1 MIKVIIL
8 SSDNINAQTGAAK
21 FVRLFISKIDKW
33 KEDGIDVLCFS
44 NSETFSDEMKY
55 RKTTN
60 FKFKQIAK
68 RMLSA
73 TKIGRRISFINYQL
87 HTLGNMPIVNASSVI
102 DKDSVIILNDI
113 RVAYN
118 YYNKYQNKHKSIF
131 IMHNSG
137 DMLSMLEEEMVD
149 KKVKEMLEECEE
161 NILKYVDVLVFVSEV
176 ARSKFHALHPE
187 YNNKTRTIYIGMEDP
202 NVVHEEINNNIR
214 IVTVGTVCDRKNQ
227 ILAIRA
233 LENITSYNIKLTIV
247 GGGPK
252 LYEWQKY
259 VKDRNLGDRVFFA
272 GASDQVHKILAGNDV
287 FVMTS
292 KDEGLPVAAQEAMSF
307 GMPLILTDVGGCR
320 ELICENGFLINPKL
334 EEIIEAIN
342 YYIDNKENIRIHGN
356 RSKVLFRERFSLEK
370 MTDGYIGLVKD
381 IMNLNR

>member
-21 FVRLFISKIDKW
+21 FVRLFTSKVKKW
-33 KEDGIDVLCFS
+33 KENEIEVLCFS
-44 NSETFSDEMKY
+44 NSGSFSDEMKY
-55 RKTTN
+55 RKTVN

-68 RMLSA
+68 RILSA
-73 TKIGRRISFINYQL
+73 TKIGRRIGFINYQL
-87 HTLGNMPIVNASSVI
+87 HTLGNFPIINASSAI

-118 YYNKYQNKHKSIF
+118 YYNKYQNNYKSIF

-137 DMLSMLEEEMVD
+137 DMLSMLKEEMVD
-149 KKVKEMLEECEE
+149 RKVKEMLEKCEE
-161 NILKYVDVLVFVSEV
+161 NILKYADTLVFVSEV
-176 ARSKFHALHPE
+176 ARNNFNALHPK
-187 YNNKTRTIYIGMEDP
+187 YNNKTKTIYIGMEDTSLI
-202 NVVHEEINNNIR
+202 HEEINNNIG

-227 ILAIRA
+227 ILAIKA
-233 LENITSYNIKLTIV
+233 VENIASRNIKLTIV

-252 LYEWQKY
+252 LYEWEKY
-259 VKDRNLGDRVFFA
+259 VKDRDLADRVFFA
-272 GASDQVHKILAGNDV
+272 GASDQVHKILAEHDV

-334 EEIIEAIN
+334 EEVIEAIN
-342 YYIDNKENIRIHGN
+342 YYIDNSESIRIHGN
-356 RSKVLFRERFSLEK
+356 KSKALFKEKFSLEK